1 MPKIPRLLLPL
12 ALAALLCT
20 TVQAQ
25 KETKFSESPFYYRN
39 CLTEVIGV
47 QYFNNQSSI
56 YSCGFSLM
64 YRDYYYAC
72 NVFDISLGY
81 NYISYSPL
89 YLASIPLGVSLCLII
104 EGKGGGPISN
114 ASIVWRYIN
123 SSRFYYPLGKHF
135 EVFAGWDT
143 FKLTKMK
150 DISSAWYLT
159 GSLTAGINYYVNKY
173 LYISGYYEFNHTH
186 NPFTRSLNWALGG
199 LGVNIPDQP
208 KALNGHSVGIQ
219 IGCRLF

>member
-12 ALAALLCT
+12 AIAALLCST
-20 TVQAQ
+20 AQAQ
-25 KETKFSESPFYYRN
+25 TDYERN
-39 CLTEVIGV
+39 GFMVSTGV
-47 QYFNNQSSI
+47 QYLNHPNSTYWASRTSLQVTDDHIAPFCYDFLEITIGPNYFSVNPCG
-56 YSCGFSLM
+56 SCGAVLVFLGGSRHSLITWGGF
-64 YRDYYYAC
+64 Y
-72 NVFDISLGY
+72 LGLFL
-81 NYISYSPL
+81 SPHFRF
-89 YLASIPLGVSLCLII
+89 PF
-104 EGKGGGPISN
+104 GKN
-114 ASIVWRYIN
+114 
-123 SSRFYYPLGKHF
+123 F

-186 NPFTRSLNWALGG
+186 NPFTHSLNWALGG
-199 LGVNIPDQP
+199 LGVDIPDQP

-219 IGCRLF
+219 IGYGLF